1 MKKFLI
7 FSLIIL
13 SFGCQRE
20 KKNELG
26 VGYNKSLIIPP
37 SNDLPTP
44 GTNDAIQ
51 SNQEENSSNPLVTS
65 ILEQTEANSA
75 NNSIIDKIDDDSGYK
90 SDEGFFK
97 WLFNGGSER

>member
-7 FSLIIL
+7 FSFIIL
-13 SFGCQRE
+13 SFGCQKE
-20 KKNELG
+20 KMNEVG

-44 GTNDAIQ
+44 GTDNAIQ
-51 SNQEENSSNPLVTS
+51 SNQEENSSNPLVNS

>member
-7 FSLIIL
+7 FSFIIL
-13 SFGCQRE
+13 SFGCQKE
-20 KKNELG
+20 KMNEVG

-44 GTNDAIQ
+44 GTDDAIQ
-51 SNQEENSSNPLVTS
+51 SNQEENSSNPLVNS

>member
-7 FSLIIL
+7 FSLVLL

-20 KKNELG
+20 KMNEVG
-26 VGYNKSLIIPP
+26 VGYNKTLIIPP

-44 GTNDAIQ
+44 GSSDSDQTNQI
-51 SNQEENSSNPLVTS
+51 EESENPLINS

-75 NNSIIDKIDDDSGYK
+75 NNSIIDKIDEDSGYK

-97 WLFNGGSER
+97 WLFKGEKER

>member
-7 FSLIIL
+7 FFFIIL

-20 KKNELG
+20 KINEVG

-44 GTNDAIQ
+44 GTDNAIQ
-51 SNQEENSSNPLVTS
+51 SNQEENSSNPLVNS

>member
-7 FSLIIL
+7 FSFIIL

-20 KKNELG
+20 KMNEVG

>member
-7 FSLIIL
+7 FSFIIL
-13 SFGCQRE
+13 FFGCQRE
-20 KKNELG
+20 KMNEVG

-37 SNDLPTP
+37 SNDLPIP

-51 SNQEENSSNPLVTS
+51 SNQEENSSNPLVNS

>member
-7 FSLIIL
+7 LSFIIL
-13 SFGCQRE
+13 FFGCQRE
-20 KKNELG
+20 KMNEVG
-26 VGYNKSLIIPP
+26 VGYNKTLIIPP

-51 SNQEENSSNPLVTS
+51 SNQEENSSNPLVNS

>member
-7 FSLIIL
+7 LSLVLFSI
-13 SFGCQRE
+13 GCQRE
-20 KKNELG
+20 KMNEVG
-26 VGYNKSLIIPP
+26 VGYNKTLIIPP
-37 SNDLPTP
+37 SNDLPAP
-44 GTNDAIQ
+44 GSID
-51 SNQEENSSNPLVTS
+51 SNQTNPIEESENPLVNS

-75 NNSIIDKIDDDSGYK
+75 NNSIIDKIDEDSGYK

>member
-7 FSLIIL
+7 FSFIIL
-13 SFGCQRE
+13 SFGCQKE
-20 KKNELG
+20 KMNEVG

>member
-44 GTNDAIQ
+44 GTNDTIQ
-51 SNQEENSSNPLVTS
+51 SNQEENSSNPLVNS

>member
-7 FSLIIL
+7 FSFIIL

-20 KKNELG
+20 KINEVG